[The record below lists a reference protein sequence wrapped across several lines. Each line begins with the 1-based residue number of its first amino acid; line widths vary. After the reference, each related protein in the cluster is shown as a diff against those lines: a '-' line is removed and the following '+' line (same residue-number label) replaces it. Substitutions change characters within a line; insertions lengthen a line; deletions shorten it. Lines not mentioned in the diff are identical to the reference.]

1 MATTG
6 ELRVIIEELQLIDA
20 GDAAIYLGEE
30 SSVTDPRISNQQ
42 EDTRGDYSASSCE
55 KSSFR

>member
-6 ELRVIIEELQLIDA
+6 ELRVIIEELQLVDA

-30 SSVTDPRISNQQ
+30 TSVTEPRVSNQQ
-42 EDTRGDYSASSCE
+42 EGTHGDYSASSCE
-55 KSSFR
+55 KLSFR